1 MANYVNLF
9 NNTNKALSI
18 EIVPKNQASVVTFK
32 GAPPINYQRD
42 ADGVYRF
49 TLATTMI
56 DRMGLVM
63 TFPLEYVF
71 EKVDGV
77 VLDTPIKWTGKLSK
91 GIANNKELITDYDL
105 AQLGIGVMRS
115 RSNIFYQGE
124 LGGGIDSVFLYN
136 LNKNKNVVLEGY
148 INGPTMSS
156 PPSGGVVIEAPQ
168 LHRATA
174 KSDSAPPPMKLPI
187 LRQRSTSLFDDPDLV
202 GDSMIV
208 DQDYN
213 VGIALG
219 GLHKPAGTG
228 MKWQM
233 GIYDQE
239 NLEGTI
245 YIAMTVEHEDGDSVP
260 LIYTSTVTRDS
271 TEVHWSES
279 IDYDVL
285 NENIITSFNE
295 QYAEATGFELPLFAD
310 ARFKSSGALFLISF
324 TDAVEDI
331 VNPFLPDVLTDTI
344 DGSWGVLGPILNEPV
359 ANMKMAAK
367 VSSIQ
372 PMNVDGG
379 SEVIIEE
386 GEKEQVEYINPLSG
400 LDWISVR
407 VQGTPLI
414 NVLALSKAMSNL
426 PPDSEGTM
434 TDDMLKEAT
443 AQLYKLQ
450 NTRLVI
456 HTANPVEGKPLIHFG
471 HNTENSALRKWGEDA
486 KDFTILSAGVM
497 LTSLRQTIENGPPSI
512 ESRGELV
519 DANY

>member
-32 GAPPINYQRD
+32 GEPPINYQRD

-49 TLATTMI
+49 TLATTML
-56 DRMGLVM
+56 DRMGLVIA
-63 TFPLEYVF
+63 FPLEYVF

-77 VLDTPIKWTGKLSK
+77 ALDTPIKWTGKLSK
-91 GIANNKELITDYDL
+91 GIIGNGAFVTDYDL

-124 LGGGIDSVFLYN
+124 LGERIDSVFLYN

-148 INGPTMSS
+148 ISGPDMSL
-156 PPSGGVVIEAPQ
+156 PPSGGEVIDAPR
-168 LHRATA
+168 LYMATVE
-174 KSDSAPPPMKLPI
+174 SDSAPPPMELPI

-245 YIAMTVEHEDGDSVP
+245 YIAMTVEHEDGVSVP
-260 LIYTSTVTRDS
+260 LVYTSTVTRDS
-271 TEVHWSES
+271 TEVYWSDS
-279 IDYDVL
+279 IDFDVL
-285 NENIITSFNE
+285 NENVITSFNE

-310 ARFKSSGALFLISF
+310 ARIESSGALFLISF
-324 TDAVEDI
+324 TYEVDDTI
-331 VNPFLPDVLTDTI
+331 NPFLPDVLTDTI
-344 DGSWGVLGPILNEPV
+344 DGSWGKVGPIIKEPV
-359 ANMKMAAK
+359 EAMAMAANG
-367 VSSIQ
+367 SSIQ
-372 PMNVDGG
+372 PMSVEDG
-379 SEVIIEE
+379 SEEVIIDGDE
-386 GEKEQVEYINPLSG
+386 EQVEYTNPLSG
-400 LDWISVR
+400 LDRISVR

-414 NVLALSKAMSNL
+414 NVLAISKAMNNR
-426 PPDSEGTM
+426 PPDSEVSIPE
-434 TDDMLKEAT
+434 DALEEAT

-456 HTANPVEGKPLIHFG
+456 HTANPEEGRPLIHFG

-486 KDFTILSAGVM
+486 NDFTILSAGVM
-497 LTSLRQTIENGPPSI
+497 LLPLRQLVENGPPNN
-512 ESRGELV
+512 EDHGAALE
-519 DANY
+519 DM